1 MVTWAQAL
9 GLLSRLSRS
18 RCPGGQHDLGFVQP
32 GATARCA
39 CGRVRGVGDQ
49 HGGVELRSWRLPD
62 GHSMSWSSPV
72 MLNVFPSE
80 ELWETLVD
88 LARAGR
94 EQEFRDLAAMVGVEP
109 SSING
114 LWRGTIKRLHR
125 SGAKP

>member
-1 MVTWAQAL
+1 
-9 GLLSRLSRS
+9 
-18 RCPGGQHDLGFVQP
+18 
-32 GATARCA
+32 
-39 CGRVRGVGDQ
+39 
-49 HGGVELRSWRLPD
+49 
-62 GHSMSWSSPV
+62 